1 MKCLHQSLTSVLEP
15 IEIHLYVLGL
25 SRGVL
30 VYPLLLSR
38 GLLKISRG
46 YRVGVVLP
54 LIAELYISL

>member
-38 GLLKISRG
+38 GRLKISRG
-46 YRVGVVLP
+46 YRVGVV
-54 LIAELYISL
+54 